1 MVKDG
6 KPAGQLASPFTM
18 TESYKSLKMKSN

>member
-6 KPAGQLASPFTM
+6 KTAGQIASPFTL